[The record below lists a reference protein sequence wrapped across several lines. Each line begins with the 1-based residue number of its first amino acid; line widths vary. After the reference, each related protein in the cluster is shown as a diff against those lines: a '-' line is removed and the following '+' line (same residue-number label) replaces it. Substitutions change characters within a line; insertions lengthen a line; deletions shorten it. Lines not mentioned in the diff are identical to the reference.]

1 MTTISV
7 IMHSNGET
15 ISVIMHSNGETI
27 IIGIVGKDPLMMDV
41 KKSDSI
47 SVIMHSNGETITLA
61 DKSSKIIT
69 KPDFGIIIGIAG
81 KDPLMMDVKKSDSIE
96 CIKEKI
102 HELRGYPPDQ
112 QRLIFAGRQ
121 LEDGRTLSDYN
132 IQKDST
138 LRLVLR
144 LRAGMLHESS
154 GRNGLY
160 A

>member
-7 IMHSNGET
+7 IMRPNGET
-15 ISVIMHSNGETI
+15 TV
-27 IIGIVGKDPLMMDV
+27 
-41 KKSDSI
+41 
-47 SVIMHSNGETITLA
+47 TITL
-61 DKSSKIIT
+61 DKSSKIIA
-69 KPDFGIIIGIAG
+69 KPAEPDFGIIIGIAG
-81 KDPLMMDVKKSDSIE
+81 KDPLEMNVKKSDSIE
-96 CIKEKI
+96 FIKEKI

-132 IQKDST
+132 IQKDSM
-138 LRLVLR
+138 LHLILR

>member
-7 IMHSNGET
+7 IMHPNGET
-15 ISVIMHSNGETI
+15 TI
-27 IIGIVGKDPLMMDV
+27 
-41 KKSDSI
+41 
-47 SVIMHSNGETITLA
+47 TITLP

-69 KPDFGIIIGIAG
+69 EPAEQDFGIIIGIAG
-81 KDPLMMDVKKSDSIE
+81 KDPLEMNVKKSDSIE

-132 IQKDST
+132 ITKDSM
-138 LRLVLR
+138 LHLILR
-144 LRAGMLHESS
+144 LRAGMMHESS
-154 GRNGLY
+154 GRAGGTTSIATVDDLF
-160 A
+160 AVGQDEA

>member
-7 IMHSNGET
+7 IMRPNGET
-15 ISVIMHSNGETI
+15 TV
-27 IIGIVGKDPLMMDV
+27 
-41 KKSDSI
+41 
-47 SVIMHSNGETITLA
+47 TITLS
-61 DKSSKIIT
+61 DKSSKII
-69 KPDFGIIIGIAG
+69 KPVEPVEPGIEINIVIAG
-81 KDPLMMDVKKSDSIE
+81 RDPLKMNVKKSDTIE
-96 CIKEKI
+96 SLKMQIYGKMS
-102 HELRGYPPDQ
+102 YPPDQ

-138 LRLVLR
+138 LHLVLR